1 MITTVQQLWNDRVH
15 RVWNDRLNRHRLD
28 FINKHSEFFSYTIV
42 EQERAA
48 ESTLQTLDCIASFC
62 RLLLPSNIMANNSV
76 KIVYK
81 QCDRMVVRV
90 LHLLTQKQGFN

>member
-62 RLLLPSNIMANNSV
+62 RLLLPSNIMANNFN
-76 KIVYK
+76 KNVYK
-81 QCDRMVVRV
+81 KCDRCVITP
-90 LHLLTQKQGFN
+90 LHMLPQKLGSK